1 MKAENAVKFI
11 KTVMTLTIATSPTWK
26 TEHRRYIAERLK
38 LLATLEVLRP
48 SHVAEEGTQVV
59 RVCQQGHRGLGDHHG
74 GGGPSRSAHVRIE
87 PVA

>member
-38 LLATLEVLRP
+38 LLAALEEESILAAMI
-48 SHVAEEGTQVV
+48 HVHEKK
-59 RVCQQGHRGLGDHHG
+59 HG
-74 GGGPSRSAHVRIE
+74 ATVE
-87 PVA
+87 AQ